1 MPSYIFANTGTN
13 VSVIFIDKTNKDD
26 TVTLVDASKLGEK
39 IKEGKNQRTIIRAE
53 EEQKIIDA
61 FLNMEA
67 IENFSVKVGYNE
79 IKEKDYSLSAGP
91 YFDVKIE
98 HVDITEEEL
107 WKRVNAY
114 KNSLTEQFSKNER
127 LEKCILEQME
137 RIKNANR

>member
-1 MPSYIFANTGTN
+1 MNNIERYVERIMAESAP
-13 VSVIFIDKTNKDD
+13 DKPLWNI
-26 TVTLVDASKLGEK
+26 EK

-67 IENFSVKVGYNE
+67 NENFSLKVGYNE

>member
-114 KNSLTEQFSKNER
+114 KNSLTE
-127 LEKCILEQME
+127 
-137 RIKNANR
+137 

>member
-1 MPSYIFANTGTN
+1 
-13 VSVIFIDKTNKDD
+13 
-26 TVTLVDASKLGEK
+26 
-39 IKEGKNQRTIIRAE
+39 
-53 EEQKIIDA
+53 
-61 FLNMEA
+61 MEA